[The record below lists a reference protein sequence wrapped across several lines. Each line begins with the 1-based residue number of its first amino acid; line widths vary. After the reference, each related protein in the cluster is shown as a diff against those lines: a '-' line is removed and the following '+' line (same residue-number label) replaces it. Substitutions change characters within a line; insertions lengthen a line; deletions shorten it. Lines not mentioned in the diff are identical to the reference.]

1 MNQEK
6 IGKFISKCRKEK
18 EMTQEE
24 LAEKLNVNNRTIS
37 RWENVKNMPDVSL
50 FNSLCEELGIT
61 INELLCGEKIV
72 SNNYQEKFEENIV
85 NVMTDIKKRRKKLKL
100 ILSILIILLL
110 INGLYNSLEYDVEY
124 REGLMNCYFKNNTL
138 FLNITS
144 SMYNT
149 SYEEKIIDGEKYIF
163 FHSTRLLKNK
173 KRIEWEHKEN
183 LASYIENGTLIYS
196 YGMSLEQDLNDNYD
210 NIYVYYTN
218 SSLEDIELKESY
230 LLCSYK

>member
-1 MNQEK
+1 M
-6 IGKFISKCRKEK
+6 
-18 EMTQEE
+18 
-24 LAEKLNVNNRTIS
+24 
-37 RWENVKNMPDVSL
+37 
-50 FNSLCEELGIT
+50 
-61 INELLCGEKIV
+61 
-72 SNNYQEKFEENIV
+72 
-85 NVMTDIKKRRKKLKL
+85 
-100 ILSILIILLL
+100 LSILIILLL

-163 FHSTRLLKNK
+163 FHSTQLLKNK
-173 KRIEWEHKEN
+173 RRIEWEDKEN
-183 LASYIENGTLIYS
+183 LANYIENGTLIYS